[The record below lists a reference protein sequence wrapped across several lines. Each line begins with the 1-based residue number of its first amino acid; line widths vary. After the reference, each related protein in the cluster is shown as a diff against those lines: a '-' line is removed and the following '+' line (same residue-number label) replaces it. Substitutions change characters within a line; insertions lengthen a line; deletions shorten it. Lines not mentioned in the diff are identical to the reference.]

1 MLKLFLSNLSQG
13 PIKVSL
19 FQGQSFSQLDIYV
32 VNHFLVIDVVFTKIP
47 ITHKMLHIV
56 VEPFRRLRNSP
67 STTSSLKMCGL
78 QVCTFQTEFKSF
90 RDMWVLYGFAQI
102 QHGFYLDFAH
112 FTNLMQIS
120 SIIIFGGVSGTK
132 SSLTSWRNLFLTSC
146 E

>member
-56 VEPFRRLRNSP
+56 VKP
-67 STTSSLKMCGL
+67 SYSYAHITVMPWFSKGLESL
-78 QVCTFQTEFKSF
+78 E
-90 RDMWVLYGFAQI
+90 
-102 QHGFYLDFAH
+102 
-112 FTNLMQIS
+112 
-120 SIIIFGGVSGTK
+120 
-132 SSLTSWRNLFLTSC
+132 SLPT
-146 E
+146 

>member
-67 STTSSLKMCGL
+67 STT
-78 QVCTFQTEFKSF
+78 E
-90 RDMWVLYGFAQI
+90 
-102 QHGFYLDFAH
+102 
-112 FTNLMQIS
+112 
-120 SIIIFGGVSGTK
+120 
-132 SSLTSWRNLFLTSC
+132 LFLL
-146 E
+146 EGRPNLRRKQE

>member
-56 VEPFRRLRNSP
+56 VEPFRRLRNSRHLTTGV
-67 STTSSLKMCGL
+67 SLHFVRTSSPGSAGS
-78 QVCTFQTEFKSF
+78 TPWGSS
-90 RDMWVLYGFAQI
+90 GS
-102 QHGFYLDFAH
+102 HG
-112 FTNLMQIS
+112 TNEKELARKEN
-120 SIIIFGGVSGTK
+120 G
-132 SSLTSWRNLFLTSC
+132 
-146 E
+146 